1 MIVRTHAIIFR
12 YVYRIV
18 VFSFIR
24 HQLGGKL
31 QMPLVM
37 GLLFYICLAPLN
49 FG

>member
-37 GLLFYICLAPLN
+37 VCFSTYASRL
-49 FG
+49 